1 MTDLVD
7 PLGAAAPQQNDST
20 VDISDQP
27 GAQQLPD
34 GGLLSGDGD
43 PALEGV
49 PESYSFDMP
58 ADSGLEM
65 TEEIQAALNEFNP
78 MAKEMGLT
86 QDQYQRLVEFDLKRA
101 VEAEQ
106 RSVDEWV
113 GRVKGWLSTAQ
124 ADQEIGG
131 ANYPEARK
139 YANATL
145 RKFGTPALSAFLQN
159 PSDKNPEGFALASHP
174 EIFRLLARVGKAMG
188 DPQPVDQTQT
198 TSPTVN
204 SRDRL
209 ASLYPTAQ
217 QGGR

>member
-65 TEEIQAALNEFNP
+65 TEEIQAALNEFSSAC
-78 MAKEMGLT
+78 AKRHGALAGLST
-86 QDQYQRLVEFDLKRA
+86 NALVEYRSARGRRRQKR
-101 VEAEQ
+101 
-106 RSVDEWV
+106 RSVGEWV
-113 GRVKGWLSTAQ
+113 ERVNNWKSSALK
-124 ADQEIGG
+124 DQGDRWGE
-131 ANYPEARK
+131 NYPEAQSL
-139 YANATL
+139 L
-145 RKFGTPALSAFLQN
+145 RP
-159 PSDKNPEGFALASHP
+159 
-174 EIFRLLARVGKAMG
+174 RLLGSSAPPR
-188 DPQPVDQTQT
+188 
-198 TSPTVN
+198 
-204 SRDRL
+204 
-209 ASLYPTAQ
+209 
-217 QGGR
+217 